1 MTIQLSEMSLP
12 ELKALGF
19 DVINDLGKLQ
29 NDMNLIDK
37 EIKKRMLAPAT
48 EAATPTKD
56 GKKA

>member
-37 EIKKRMLAPAT
+37 EIK
-48 EAATPTKD
+48 
-56 GKKA
+56 